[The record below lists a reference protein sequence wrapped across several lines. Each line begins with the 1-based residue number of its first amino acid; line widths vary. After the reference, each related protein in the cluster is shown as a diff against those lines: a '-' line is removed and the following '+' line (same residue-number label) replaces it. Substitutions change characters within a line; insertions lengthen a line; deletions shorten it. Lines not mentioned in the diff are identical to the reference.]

1 MLLVRVPYSRGVLP
15 GKRLVGRR
23 TVGANTTLIDAV
35 ETAFRTTDHS
45 DQTIADNITA
55 TGLST
60 THNQIKEIR
69 GGDEPI
75 MAINWLR

>member
-1 MLLVRVPYSRGVLP
+1 MAWEAP
-15 GKRLVGRR
+15 RR
-23 TVGANTTLIDAV
+23 TKTAGIRTALIEAA
-35 ETAFRTTDHS
+35 ETAFYTIDHG
-45 DQTIADNITA
+45 DQMIANNITA

-75 MAINWLR
+75 MTINWLR